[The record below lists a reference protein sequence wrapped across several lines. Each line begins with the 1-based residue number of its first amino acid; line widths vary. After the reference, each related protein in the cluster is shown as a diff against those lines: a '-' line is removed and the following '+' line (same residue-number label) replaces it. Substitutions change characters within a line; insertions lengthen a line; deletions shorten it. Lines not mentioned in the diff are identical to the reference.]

1 MIKWPPPAS
10 AARHEAATAA
20 HLIGPLQ
27 PRSRAEAEL
36 LALLG
41 KWHSRNG
48 KCFKLPPLT
57 TNHFRR
63 KWNFHSLNQ
72 PNLMEPFMLA
82 WIFSRTHG
90 FLDKYLKIS
99 QIILSKKIFSGQKNI
114 YYFLLCG
121 GQRPVCLITPSPI
134 NSDIIRYCDCGGGV
148 RGGDTGQ
155 RDAKCEIGL

>member
-10 AARHEAATAA
+10 AARREAATAA

-72 PNLMEPFMLA
+72 NLMEPFMLA

-90 FLDKYLKIS
+90 FLDKYLK
-99 QIILSKKIFSGQKNI
+99 LYCRKNIFSAKKHLL
-114 YYFLLCG
+114 FL
-121 GQRPVCLITPSPI
+121 V
-134 NSDIIRYCDCGGGV
+134 V
-148 RGGDTGQ
+148 RG
-155 RDAKCEIGL
+155 AAVPSVPNY